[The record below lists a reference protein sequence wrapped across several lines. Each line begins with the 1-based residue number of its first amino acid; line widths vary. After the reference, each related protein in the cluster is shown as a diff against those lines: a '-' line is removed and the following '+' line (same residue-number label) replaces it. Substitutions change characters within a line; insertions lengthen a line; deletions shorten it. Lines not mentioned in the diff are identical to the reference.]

1 MMIGDEDAHVEVTIL
16 AMGSLGDSHKVE
28 KMTMAEVFEGSL
40 GSWAMGD
47 VFGFNSSG
55 LRLCTMSVS
64 SDDKVFIL
72 GDELWGILT

>member
-1 MMIGDEDAHVEVTIL
+1 
-16 AMGSLGDSHKVE
+16 
-28 KMTMAEVFEGSL
+28 MTMAEVFEGSL
-40 GSWAMGD
+40 GSWAMVD

>member
-1 MMIGDEDAHVEVTIL
+1 MKFRRQQ
-16 AMGSLGDSHKVE
+16 HKVE

-72 GDELWGILT
+72 GDELWGILTRAGLGVDLRF

>member
-47 VFGFNSSG
+47 VFGS
-55 LRLCTMSVS
+55 TAVA
-64 SDDKVFIL
+64 
-72 GDELWGILT
+72 